1 MKHVTSSIR
10 TAIFSTLF
18 ALGAC
23 ACTPTFATP
32 KGFVEL
38 DEHGTYDQRAT
49 TPDGLVLAG
58 REIENDPE
66 GDLDFWSRAVEN
78 QMRLRG
84 GYALL
89 GKRKVKTA
97 SGHEGEQLRFGHDEG
112 NKPHLY
118 TVALF
123 VTRGTIWKD
132 GTIYVVEAGGPR
144 ELVEKNTDAINWAI
158 SNARVD

>member
-10 TAIFSTLF
+10 SFVFSTLL
-18 ALGAC
+18 ALGSF
-23 ACTPTFATP
+23 ACTPTFVTP

-66 GDLDFWSRAVEN
+66 GDLAFWSRAVEN

-89 GKRKVKTA
+89 GKRKVKTT
-97 SGHEGEQLRFGHDEG
+97 SGHEGEELRFGHDEG

-132 GTIYVVEAGGPR
+132 GTIFLIEAGGPR
-144 ELVEKNTDAINWAI
+144 ELVEKNKASIDWAI
-158 SNARVD
+158 TNARVN